1 MQARNED
8 RSLGELFSDL
18 ARDMGLLVRQEITL
32 AGTELTRS
40 ASRAGREIG
49 LLAVGALIAYAGV
62 LGIGAAL
69 ILALAQAGM
78 QWWQAALLVGVVA
91 AIIGALLASRSLAAL
106 KRMDLAPRRTMDSL
120 KEDTQWAKEQIS

>member
-18 ARDMGLLVRQEITL
+18 ARDMGLLVRQEISL

-49 LLAVGALIAYAGV
+49 LLAVGGLIAYAGV
-62 LGIGAAL
+62 LGLGAAL

-78 QWWQAALLVGVVA
+78 QWWQAALLVGLVA
-91 AIIGALLASRSLAAL
+91 AVIGAFLVTRSLAAL